1 MLRRIQTMAMLVLCL
16 FAFGPMAGAGW
27 YVETFDTERE
37 MSPWYQPVLK
47 RLQSD
52 FPEFFVADP
61 VAVVRIDEQRL
72 YLIRQGQIQREYP
85 ISTSRHGIG
94 NQDGSFRTPLGVHR
108 IHSKF
113 GDGVPK
119 GTVFRARENTGKIA
133 PIVTAPERT
142 PGDYITTRIL
152 WLEGLEDGV
161 NRGEGIDSFSRY
173 IYIHGTD
180 EEGLIGQPA
189 SEGCVRMTNAD
200 VIELFETMPEGTLV
214 VIQSSP

>member
-1 MLRRIQTMAMLVLCL
+1 
-16 FAFGPMAGAGW
+16 
-27 YVETFDTERE
+27 

-113 GDGVPK
+113 GDGAPK
-119 GTVFRARENTGKIA
+119 GTVFRARENTGKVA
-133 PIVTAPERT
+133 PIVTVPERT
-142 PGDYITTRIL
+142 PGDFITTRIL

>member
-1 MLRRIQTMAMLVLCL
+1 MAILALCL
-16 FAFGPMAGAGW
+16 LAFGPMAGAGW
-27 YVETFDTERE
+27 YVETFDRE
-37 MSPWYQPVLK
+37 HEMAPWYQPVLK

-72 YLIRQGQIQREYP
+72 YLIRQGEIQREYP
-85 ISTSRHGIG
+85 ISTSRFGIG
-94 NQDGSFRTPLGVHR
+94 NEDGSLRTPLGVHR

-113 GDGVPK
+113 GDGAPR
-119 GTVFRARENTGKIA
+119 GTVFRARENTGQIT

-142 PGDYITTRIL
+142 PQDFVTTRIL

-200 VIELFETMPEGTLV
+200 VIELFDTMPEGTLV